1 MPPLSLVKPKSQF
14 EEIDTFFKNLDSSI
28 HRVYTLPKVHIKLNA
43 GNFGSAYKTD
53 DNRVV
58 KILKLNISNDLQ
70 YTISTLTNE
79 ISNYYNISQKCPQYF
94 CEMLAYYYNPNI
106 GEVAI
111 IMKNCGIEMFDYL
124 QIVSP
129 KHNILREIF
138 TKIAYALQCLH
149 NNNFAHLDIKPENIA
164 IEETLDDIV
173 VKLIDAGSLTNTNQP
188 RFTYGSDNYMAPEIR
203 KAHLSTGMLDNT
215 IDAKKSDIY
224 SFGKMIEYVA
234 PTLFTSKFLKT
245 ILSKIPG
252 NRPSIQE
259 IIKKLETPDTR
270 TTSSPKSND
279 SRSNDSIEDYLGGT
293 LKTRRTQIKKRSTR
307 RRGIPF
313 ATK

>member
-1 MPPLSLVKPKSQF
+1 MPLVKPKSQF
-14 EEIDTFFKNLDSSI
+14 EEIDIFFKNLDSSI
-28 HRVYTLPKVHIKLNA
+28 HRVYTLPKVHIELNA
-43 GNFGSAYKTD
+43 GNFGSAYKTN

-79 ISNYYNISQKCPQYF
+79 ISNYYNISKKCPQYF
-94 CEMLAYYYNPNI
+94 CEMLAYYYNV

-129 KHNILREIF
+129 NHNVLREIF
-138 TKIAYALQCLH
+138 TKIAYALKCLH

-173 VKLIDAGSLTNTNQP
+173 VKLIDAGSLTNTRQP
-188 RFTYGSDNYMAPEIR
+188 KFTYGSDNYMAPEIR

-224 SFGKMIEYVA
+224 SFGKMAEYVA
-234 PTLFTSKFLKT
+234 PTLFTSKFLKK
-245 ILSKIPG
+245 ILSKNPG

-259 IIKKLETPDTR
+259 IIEVLETRST
-270 TTSSPKSND
+270 KSDD
-279 SRSNDSIEDYLGGT
+279 SDDSIEDYLGGIRDNAI
-293 LKTRRTQIKKRSTR
+293 KTRRRQIKKRSTR